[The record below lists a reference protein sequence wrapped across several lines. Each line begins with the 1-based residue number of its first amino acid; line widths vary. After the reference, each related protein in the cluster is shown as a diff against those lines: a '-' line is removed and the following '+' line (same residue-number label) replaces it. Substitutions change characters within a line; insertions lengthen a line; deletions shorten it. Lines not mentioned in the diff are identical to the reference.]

1 MKRMAIFVIAAGMI
15 LGLGTPATAQ
25 DAKVPY
31 WVSLS
36 VEEANMRVGPGTKY
50 PIDWVYRRQGL
61 PLKVVRRMQGWRLVQ
76 DPDGDR
82 GWIVGVLLNLERTAI
97 VTGEGVTPMLEEP
110 GAGGL
115 RWNVEPGV
123 VGRLGDCREGFCMLD
138 VDGRTGWVAADRLW
152 GEGAP

>member
-1 MKRMAIFVIAAGMI
+1 
-15 LGLGTPATAQ
+15 
-25 DAKVPY
+25 
-31 WVSLS
+31 
-36 VEEANMRVGPGTKY
+36 
-50 PIDWVYRRQGL
+50 
-61 PLKVVRRMQGWRLVQ
+61 VRRMQGWRLVQ